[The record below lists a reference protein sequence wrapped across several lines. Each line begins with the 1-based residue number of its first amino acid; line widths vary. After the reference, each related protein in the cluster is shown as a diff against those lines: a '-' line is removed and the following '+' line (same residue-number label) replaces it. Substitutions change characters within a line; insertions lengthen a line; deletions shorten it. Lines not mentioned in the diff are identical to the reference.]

1 MVVSQRKKT
10 RKQGGDRQ
18 QAEDERRVREGRRI
32 EVSGVVGWKWRR
44 GFSERKG
51 ESSAG
56 TEKYCVFA
64 CPIGDQKNQIFR
76 LDIVNTSACQSQ
88 GFPLCLFLFFFY
100 LSKLFTHNPRGFTPL
115 ISESY
120 PLWLSKTAGL
130 QLLSRRRSFSHC
142 FHGSPL
148 RCLFLKRFP
157 GTFSGCGD
165 CIVKLKAYEK
175 PIQVKI
181 RGQKKGVCVI
191 IEETWVTMKDLWQ
204 ALRAGGGFI
213 SLLSTKSPP
222 LRCTTYLL
230 CSALSLLSIPHS
242 LLEIN
247 AHPHRHRHI

>member
-1 MVVSQRKKT
+1 MQTRPSQSPWFMVVSQRKKT

-18 QAEDERRVREGRRI
+18 QAEDERRVREGGRI

-56 TEKYCVFA
+56 TEKYCVSA
-64 CPIGDQKNQIFR
+64 CPIGDQKKQIFR

-88 GFPLCLFLFFFY
+88 GFPLCLFLFFY

-181 RGQKKGVCVI
+181 RGQ
-191 IEETWVTMKDLWQ
+191 
-204 ALRAGGGFI
+204 AGGGFI